1 MSREDTICVYR
12 HSQGSTEQRTVLPG
26 GQFLYPSH
34 RTLGQTSTRRPAHG
48 RTTTRAL
55 SRKTTS
61 TTPLE
66 QGAGGRAKH
75 KQRTEARDCARGAQI
90 SEEISEEMNVWSEQ
104 STEARDCARGAQ
116 ISEEI
121 SEEMNVWSEQSTE
134 ARDCARCADRRG
146 DEY

>member
-1 MSREDTICVYR
+1 VSREDTICVYR
-12 HSQGSTEQRTVLPG
+12 HSQGSTEQRTVLPR

-90 SEEISEEMNVWSEQ
+90 SEEISEEMNVLYGQ
-104 STEARDCARGAQ
+104 NKAQ
-116 ISEEI
+116 KHVTVHAVQIG
-121 SEEMNVWSEQSTE
+121 EEMSVEVSVVSCRAAIIRNPH
-134 ARDCARCADRRG
+134 
-146 DEY
+146 

>member
-1 MSREDTICVYR
+1 MCISTLTGL
-12 HSQGSTEQRTVLPG
+12 HSEQRTVLPG

-104 STEARDCARGAQ
+104 STEARDCAR
-116 ISEEI
+116 
-121 SEEMNVWSEQSTE
+121 
-134 ARDCARCADRRG
+134 CADRRG